1 MKSLYICMGS
11 ACHLKSAQFIV
22 EIFRR
27 KIQEHQ
33 LEDVVELKSS
43 FLSWAVCRSGSGQG
57 RRDHCSWGH
66 PRERLRDVREG
77 SHVSPPGYIK

>member
-43 FLSWAVCRSGSGQG
+43 FCLGLCAEAVPVKVDETIVHGVTLENASEMFEKEVMSLLQ
-57 RRDHCSWGH
+57 DT
-66 PRERLRDVREG
+66 
-77 SHVSPPGYIK
+77 

>member
-43 FLSWAVCRSGSGQG
+43 FCLGLCAEAVPVKVDETIVHGVTLENASEMCEKEVMSLLQ
-57 RRDHCSWGH
+57 DT
-66 PRERLRDVREG
+66 
-77 SHVSPPGYIK
+77 

>member
-43 FLSWAVCRSGSGQG
+43 FCLGLCAEAVPVKVDETIVHGVTLENASGMFEKEVMSLLQ
-57 RRDHCSWGH
+57 DT
-66 PRERLRDVREG
+66 
-77 SHVSPPGYIK
+77 